1 MKIKGLSQAQVNQN
15 NHTHHHPLFPH
26 CERGHLQIKDFKTTV
41 TEKFTGHKKEVICD
55 DFKQINSSLVDC
67 LDVDSKAVAI
77 DKAENRNEF
86 SQHSQTSNIFK
97 FSLLCFSKKIE
108 KEIKIRMELDIKK
121 AKRARDLANGTVTE
135 LTEEEKEIEH
145 QRELEAYHEIPLS
158 TFEDSLRSQAILD
171 ALRKSSDNTSSG
183 LSSWVGVELDEYY
196 D

>member
-1 MKIKGLSQAQVNQN
+1 
-15 NHTHHHPLFPH
+15 
-26 CERGHLQIKDFKTTV
+26 
-41 TEKFTGHKKEVICD
+41 
-55 DFKQINSSLVDC
+55 
-67 LDVDSKAVAI
+67 
-77 DKAENRNEF
+77 
-86 SQHSQTSNIFK
+86 
-97 FSLLCFSKKIE
+97 
-108 KEIKIRMELDIKK
+108 MELDIKK